1 MEMSNRKKNKEPTAE
16 DILEKIWKIAL
27 RQRNRWNDL
36 WLKGNDT
43 IARSY
48 DGETWEMDKQ
58 HWEAVLKDEDAF
70 IDIFVLVRDFKDPF
84 FREQREKYR
93 KEQAAKRRRER
104 NGGRKTKKEL

>member
-1 MEMSNRKKNKEPTAE
+1 MSNRKKNKEPTAE

-43 IARSY
+43 IARSH
-48 DGETWEMDKQ
+48 DGETWIMDKQ
-58 HWEAVLKDEDAF
+58 HWEAVRKDEDAL
-70 IDIFVLVRDFKDPF
+70 IDIFILVRDFKDPF

-104 NGGRKTKKEL
+104 NGGRRTKKEL

>member
-1 MEMSNRKKNKEPTAE
+1 MSNRKKNKESTAE

-58 HWEAVLKDEDAF
+58 HWDAVRKDEDAF
-70 IDIFVLVRDFKDPF
+70 IDIFVLVRDFKDSVF
-84 FREQREKYR
+84 KGQRER
-93 KEQAAKRRRER
+93 GEKEQTAKRRRYR
-104 NGGRKTKKEL
+104 NVRRKTQKEL